1 MMSKKITLLVTLSL
15 SLFFLTAC
23 MSDFESHFKPDETSS
38 RASSKKQEKSE
49 KEASSSK
56 KSSKASSSKKEKKE
70 SQTET
75 SSSKKMEELPANA
88 SEAPTDKI
96 YATGDSVVY
105 YKKYDGGLKVH
116 TPDFEGYTTKIVKK
130 ILGKPEKTHVDSNYM
145 LETFSE
151 KEKENLVNLYQEGHL
166 TEEQLHAFWAGVVDL
181 AQTAQLEQTFT
192 VFTYKEGQV
201 QLVFKDAILLQIQ
214 KCFILTKKNPLS
226 LQRRGFVSH
235 ETMDR
240 GSLVFFHLLRLIG
253 YHS

>member
-1 MMSKKITLLVTLSL
+1 MMSKKITLLATLFL

-23 MSDFESHFKPDETSS
+23 MSDFQSYFKPEETSTGS
-38 RASSKKQEKSE
+38 SSKKQEKSE

-56 KSSKASSSKKEKKE
+56 KSSKASSSNKEKKE
-70 SQTET
+70 SKTKT
-75 SSSKKMEELPANA
+75 SSSKKMEVFPANA
-88 SEAPTDKI
+88 SEAPKDKI

-151 KEKENLVNLYQEGHL
+151 KEKENLVNLYQEGLL
-166 TEEQLHAFWAGVVDL
+166 TDEQLHAFWAGVVDL
-181 AQTAQLEQTFT
+181 AQTAQLEHTFT

-201 QLVFKDAILLQIQ
+201 QLVFKGD
-214 KCFILTKKNPLS
+214 N
-226 LQRRGFVSH
+226 
-235 ETMDR
+235 
-240 GSLVFFHLLRLIG
+240 LVYVTPDPEVLYFN
-253 YHS
+253 

>member
-1 MMSKKITLLVTLSL
+1 MMSKKITLLATLFL

-23 MSDFESHFKPDETSS
+23 MSDFQSYFKPEETSS

-49 KEASSSK
+49 KEAPSSK

-70 SQTET
+70 SETET
-75 SSSKKMEELPANA
+75 SSSRKMEELPANA

-151 KEKENLVNLYQEGHL
+151 KERENLVKLYQEGHL
-166 TEEQLHAFWAGVVDL
+166 TDEQLRAFWAGAIDI
-181 AQTAQLEQTFT
+181 AQATRFGQTYT
-192 VFTYKEGQV
+192 VYIYKQGQV
-201 QLVFKDAILLQIQ
+201 QLVFKEDNLIYI
-214 KCFILTKKNPLS
+214 TPNPEVLY
-226 LQRRGFVSH
+226 FN
-235 ETMDR
+235 
-240 GSLVFFHLLRLIG
+240 
-253 YHS
+253 

>member
-1 MMSKKITLLVTLSL
+1 MMSKKITLLATLFL

-23 MSDFESHFKPDETSS
+23 MSDFQSHFKLDETSS

-105 YKKYDGGLKVH
+105 YRKDGDTLEAA
-116 TPDFEGYTTKIVKK
+116 TPDYEGYTKK
-130 ILGKPEKTHVDSNYM
+130 FVQTILGEPENVLSDPKYLVES
-145 LETFSE
+145 FSE
-151 KEKENLVNLYQEGHL
+151 KERENLDQTLSRGTLNRRTTPCFLGWCDRYRSSHSVRSNVHGLYL
-166 TEEQLHAFWAGVVDL
+166 
-181 AQTAQLEQTFT
+181 QTGPSST
-192 VFTYKEGQV
+192 G
-201 QLVFKDAILLQIQ
+201 
-214 KCFILTKKNPLS
+214 
-226 LQRRGFVSH
+226 LQRR
-235 ETMDR
+235 
-240 GSLVFFHLLRLIG
+240 
-253 YHS
+253 

>member
-1 MMSKKITLLVTLSL
+1 MMSKKITLLATLFL

-38 RASSKKQEKSE
+38 RTSSKKQEKSE

-70 SQTET
+70 SETET

-116 TPDFEGYTTKIVKK
+116 TPDFEGYTTKVVKK

-166 TEEQLHAFWAGVVDL
+166 TDEQLRAFWAGAIDI
-181 AQTAQLEQTFT
+181 AQATRFGQTYT
-192 VFTYKEGQV
+192 VYIYKQGQV
-201 QLVFKDAILLQIQ
+201 QLVFKEDNLIYI
-214 KCFILTKKNPLS
+214 TPNPEVLY
-226 LQRRGFVSH
+226 FN
-235 ETMDR
+235 
-240 GSLVFFHLLRLIG
+240 
-253 YHS
+253 

>member
-1 MMSKKITLLVTLSL
+1 MMSKKITLLATLFL

-23 MSDFESHFKPDETSS
+23 MSDFESHFKPDESS
-38 RASSKKQEKSE
+38 RTSSKKQEKSE
-49 KEASSSK
+49 KEAPSSK

-70 SQTET
+70 SETET
-75 SSSKKMEELPANA
+75 SSSKKLEELPANA

-151 KEKENLVNLYQEGHL
+151 KEKENLVNLYQEGLL
-166 TEEQLHAFWAGVVDL
+166 TEEQLHAFWAGVIDL
-181 AQTAQLEQTFT
+181 AQTTQLEQTFT

-201 QLVFKDAILLQIQ
+201 QLVFKDD
-214 KCFILTKKNPLS
+214 N
-226 LQRRGFVSH
+226 
-235 ETMDR
+235 
-240 GSLVFFHLLRLIG
+240 LVYITPDPEVLYFN
-253 YHS
+253 

>member
-1 MMSKKITLLVTLSL
+1 MMSKKITLLATLFL

-23 MSDFESHFKPDETSS
+23 MSDFQSYFKPEETSTRS
-38 RASSKKQEKSE
+38 SSKKQEKSE

-56 KSSKASSSKKEKKE
+56 KSSKASSSNKEKKE
-70 SQTET
+70 SKIKT
-75 SSSKKMEELPANA
+75 SSSKKMEVFPANA
-88 SEAPTDKI
+88 SEAPKDKI

-151 KEKENLVNLYQEGHL
+151 KEKENLVNLYQEGLL
-166 TEEQLHAFWAGVVDL
+166 TDEQLHAFWAGVVDL
-181 AQTAQLEQTFT
+181 AQTAQLEHTFT

-201 QLVFKDAILLQIQ
+201 QLVFKDDNLVYVTPDPEVLYFNQEKSPFSSEKGI
-214 KCFILTKKNPLS
+214 CFT
-226 LQRRGFVSH
+226 
-235 ETMDR
+235 
-240 GSLVFFHLLRLIG
+240 
-253 YHS
+253 

>member
-1 MMSKKITLLVTLSL
+1 MKRALVPLLKNKRKVKK
-15 SLFFLTAC
+15 
-23 MSDFESHFKPDETSS
+23 KPHH
-38 RASSKKQEKSE
+38 Q
-49 KEASSSK
+49 K

-70 SQTET
+70 SETET

-151 KEKENLVNLYQEGHL
+151 KEKENLVNLYQEGLL
-166 TEEQLHAFWAGVVDL
+166 TEEQLHAFWAGVIDL
-181 AQTAQLEQTFT
+181 AQTSQLEQTFT

-201 QLVFKDAILLQIQ
+201 QLVFKDD
-214 KCFILTKKNPLS
+214 N
-226 LQRRGFVSH
+226 
-235 ETMDR
+235 
-240 GSLVFFHLLRLIG
+240 LVYVTPDPEVLYFN
-253 YHS
+253 

>member
-23 MSDFESHFKPDETSS
+23 MSDFQSYFKPEETSS

-105 YKKYDGGLKVH
+105 YKKYDGGLEAQ
-116 TPDFEGYTTKIVKK
+116 TPDFEGYTTKIVKR

-151 KEKENLVNLYQEGHL
+151 KEKENLVNLYQEGLL
-166 TEEQLHAFWAGVVDL
+166 TEEQLHAFWAGAIDL
-181 AQTAQLEQTFT
+181 AQTAKLGQTFT
-192 VFTYKEGQV
+192 VFTYKKGQV
-201 QLVFKDAILLQIQ
+201 QLVFKDDNLVYVTPDPEILY
-214 KCFILTKKNPLS
+214 FN
-226 LQRRGFVSH
+226 
-235 ETMDR
+235 
-240 GSLVFFHLLRLIG
+240 
-253 YHS
+253 

>member
-1 MMSKKITLLVTLSL
+1 MMSKKITLLATLFL

-38 RASSKKQEKSE
+38 RTSSKKQEKSE

-70 SQTET
+70 SETET

-151 KEKENLVNLYQEGHL
+151 KEKENLVNLYQEGL
-166 TEEQLHAFWAGVVDL
+166 QLHAFWAGVIDL
-181 AQTAQLEQTFT
+181 AQTTQLEQAFT
-192 VFTYKEGQV
+192 VFTYKGGQV
-201 QLVFKDAILLQIQ
+201 QLVFKDD
-214 KCFILTKKNPLS
+214 N
-226 LQRRGFVSH
+226 
-235 ETMDR
+235 
-240 GSLVFFHLLRLIG
+240 LVYITPDPEVLYFN
-253 YHS
+253 

>member
-1 MMSKKITLLVTLSL
+1 MSKKITLLATLFL

-23 MSDFESHFKPDETSS
+23 MSDFQSYFKPEETSTGS
-38 RASSKKQEKSE
+38 SSKKQEKSE

-56 KSSKASSSKKEKKE
+56 KSSKASSSNKEKKE
-70 SQTET
+70 SKTKT
-75 SSSKKMEELPANA
+75 SSSKKMEVFPANA
-88 SEAPTDKI
+88 SEAPKDKI

-116 TPDFEGYTTKIVKK
+116 TTKIVKK

-151 KEKENLVNLYQEGHL
+151 KEKENLVNLYQEGLL
-166 TEEQLHAFWAGVVDL
+166 TDEQLHAFWAGVVDL

-201 QLVFKDAILLQIQ
+201 QLVFKGD
-214 KCFILTKKNPLS
+214 N
-226 LQRRGFVSH
+226 
-235 ETMDR
+235 
-240 GSLVFFHLLRLIG
+240 LVYVTPDPEVLYFN
-253 YHS
+253 

>member
-1 MMSKKITLLVTLSL
+1 MMSKKITLLATLFL

-23 MSDFESHFKPDETSS
+23 MSDFESHFKPDESS
-38 RASSKKQEKSE
+38 RTSSKKQEKSE
-49 KEASSSK
+49 KEAPSSK

-70 SQTET
+70 SETET

-151 KEKENLVNLYQEGHL
+151 KEKENLVNLYQEGLL
-166 TEEQLHAFWAGVVDL
+166 TEEQLHAFWAGVIDL
-181 AQTAQLEQTFT
+181 AQTSQLEQTFT

-201 QLVFKDAILLQIQ
+201 QLVFKDD
-214 KCFILTKKNPLS
+214 N
-226 LQRRGFVSH
+226 
-235 ETMDR
+235 
-240 GSLVFFHLLRLIG
+240 LVYITPDPEVLYFN
-253 YHS
+253 

>member
-1 MMSKKITLLVTLSL
+1 MSKKITLLATLFL

-23 MSDFESHFKPDETSS
+23 MSDFQSYFKPEETSTGS
-38 RASSKKQEKSE
+38 SSKKQEKE
-49 KEASSSK
+49 SK
-56 KSSKASSSKKEKKE
+56 TK
-70 SQTET
+70 T
-75 SSSKKMEELPANA
+75 SSSKKMEVFPANA
-88 SEAPTDKI
+88 SEAPKDKI

-151 KEKENLVNLYQEGHL
+151 KEKENLVNLYQEGLL
-166 TEEQLHAFWAGVVDL
+166 TDEQLHAFWAGVVDL

-201 QLVFKDAILLQIQ
+201 QLVFKGD
-214 KCFILTKKNPLS
+214 N
-226 LQRRGFVSH
+226 
-235 ETMDR
+235 
-240 GSLVFFHLLRLIG
+240 LVYVTPDPEVLYFN
-253 YHS
+253 

>member
-1 MMSKKITLLVTLSL
+1 MMSKKITLLATLFL

-23 MSDFESHFKPDETSS
+23 MSDFQSHFKLDETSS

-105 YKKYDGGLKVH
+105 YRKDGDTLEAA
-116 TPDFEGYTTKIVKK
+116 TPDYEGYTKK
-130 ILGKPEKTHVDSNYM
+130 FVQTILGEPENVLSDPKYLVDI
-145 LETFSE
+145 FSE
-151 KEKENLVNLYQEGHL
+151 KERENLVKL
-166 TEEQLHAFWAGVVDL
+166 
-181 AQTAQLEQTFT
+181 
-192 VFTYKEGQV
+192 
-201 QLVFKDAILLQIQ
+201 
-214 KCFILTKKNPLS
+214 
-226 LQRRGFVSH
+226 
-235 ETMDR
+235 
-240 GSLVFFHLLRLIG
+240 
-253 YHS
+253 